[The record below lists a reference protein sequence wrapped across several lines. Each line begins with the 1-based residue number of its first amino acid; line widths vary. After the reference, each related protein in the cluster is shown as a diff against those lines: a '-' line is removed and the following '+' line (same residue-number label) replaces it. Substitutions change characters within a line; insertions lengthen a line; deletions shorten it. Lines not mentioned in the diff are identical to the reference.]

1 MDALRKAAEQALEA
15 LERHGAHDGNCDY
28 MILLTSLPPMRKPCS
43 CGLHASITT
52 LRTALAQQ
60 EQEPVAWLQK
70 NGFRFIA
77 DIEPQDD
84 SELPLYTRPPRREW
98 QGLTDKQIKTA
109 LAQVAESIDASSIT
123 MTHWPL
129 VARAIEA
136 KLKERNHG

>member
-1 MDALRKAAEQALEA
+1 MNALRKAAEQALDA

-84 SELPLYTRPPRREW
+84 SELPLYTHPPRREW
-98 QGLTDKQIKTA
+98 VGLTDKELIDVVFPLTA
-109 LAQVAESIDASSIT
+109 TGASD
-123 MTHWPL
+123 MEC
-129 VARAIEA
+129 ARAIEA
-136 KLKERNHG
+136 ALKERNHG